1 MGGKVTD
8 VVGGVPAAVIGGRE
22 SEGMP
27 CGKSL
32 SAAFTRAEQNTK
44 YKHSSSAFPHSRGRY
59 DSATDGRPSDPP
71 AAIPPHATFHYSKH
85 QQTSDMEKQKDSRPS
100 EGRKSSKPIME
111 KRRRARIN
119 DSLNQL
125 KTLILDAL
133 KKDSSRHSKLEKA
146 DILEMTVKHLRNM
159 QRQHVAAA
167 VSTDPNVLGQY
178 RAGFNECMTEVS
190 SFLGSASTVETEVH
204 QRLLNHLAG
213 CCHSVSPVT
222 STYTNPTVLPAASA
236 SAMAHGRPVQ
246 VQVPAAASTTALPVA
261 ASAVN
266 LPRPNLQLSPPEA
279 SCSQP
284 LQAKVYGGIPLVSG
298 QIGGA
303 EPVAVLLP
311 SQVFSGG
318 QMPSHLIPVYTNP
331 TVLTGASYA
340 PPAGL
345 LPQNGH
351 VQPSVQDPTVSS
363 IPPAMNIMGLPTSAA
378 PVVTQALPVPLSM
391 ASSAQSTARSANQQ
405 PPPVQLQEPEKMWR
419 PW

>member
-1 MGGKVTD
+1 MRAWQAGRRSTCAYLGSGRCDTVRP
-8 VVGGVPAAVIGGRE
+8 PA
-22 SEGMP
+22 
-27 CGKSL
+27 
-32 SAAFTRAEQNTK
+32 
-44 YKHSSSAFPHSRGRY
+44 
-59 DSATDGRPSDPP
+59 GRPTHPV
-71 AAIPPHATFHYSKH
+71 AIPPHATFLHTHTGTYQH
-85 QQTSDMEKQKDSRPS
+85 TPAMEKQKDNRPS

-146 DILEMTVKHLRNM
+146 DILEMTVKHLRNL

-213 CCHSVSPVT
+213 CCHNVSPVT
-222 STYTNPTVLPAASA
+222 STYTSPTVLPTAAAAASGP
-236 SAMAHGRPVQ
+236 AMAHGRPVQ
-246 VQVPAAASTTALPVA
+246 VQVPAAASATALPVA
-261 ASAVN
+261 ASTVN
-266 LPRPNLQLSPPEA
+266 LPRPSLQLSPPEA

-298 QIGGA
+298 QIGGG

-331 TVLTGASYA
+331 TVLTGASYV

-345 LPQNGH
+345 LPQGGP
-351 VQPSVQDPTVSS
+351 VQPSGQEPAVSN

-378 PVVTQALPVPLSM
+378 PVPAQGLAVPLSIASASQALP
-391 ASSAQSTARSANQQ
+391 ANARPANQQ
-405 PPPVQLQEPEKMWR
+405 PPSVQPPEPEKMWR

>member
-1 MGGKVTD
+1 
-8 VVGGVPAAVIGGRE
+8 
-22 SEGMP
+22 
-27 CGKSL
+27 
-32 SAAFTRAEQNTK
+32 
-44 YKHSSSAFPHSRGRY
+44 
-59 DSATDGRPSDPP
+59 
-71 AAIPPHATFHYSKH
+71 
-85 QQTSDMEKQKDSRPS
+85 MEKQKDSRPS

-146 DILEMTVKHLRNM
+146 DILEMTVKHLRNL

-213 CCHSVSPVT
+213 CCHTVSPVT
-222 STYTNPTVLPAASA
+222 STYTSPTVPPAASGP
-236 SAMAHGRPVQ
+236 AMAHGRPVQ
-246 VQVPAAASTTALPVA
+246 VQVPAAASSATLPVA
-261 ASAVN
+261 ASVN

-284 LQAKVYGGIPLVSG
+284 PLQAKVYGGIPLVSG
-298 QIGGA
+298 QIGGG

-311 SQVFSGG
+311 SQVLSGG

-340 PPAGL
+340 PPTGL
-345 LPQNGH
+345 LPQSGPI
-351 VQPSVQDPTVSS
+351 QPSVQEPTVVQYPPGHEHYGFYHLTSSAPTS
-363 IPPAMNIMGLPTSAA
+363 IPRSSTCLMFRSSTCPCRQRRRPK
-378 PVVTQALPVPLSM
+378 PVPPN
-391 ASSAQSTARSANQQ
+391 ARPANQQ
-405 PPPVQLQEPEKMWR
+405 APPVQPAEPEKMWR

>member
-1 MGGKVTD
+1 
-8 VVGGVPAAVIGGRE
+8 
-22 SEGMP
+22 
-27 CGKSL
+27 
-32 SAAFTRAEQNTK
+32 
-44 YKHSSSAFPHSRGRY
+44 
-59 DSATDGRPSDPP
+59 
-71 AAIPPHATFHYSKH
+71 
-85 QQTSDMEKQKDSRPS
+85 MEKQKDSRPS

-146 DILEMTVKHLRNM
+146 DILEMTVKHLRNL

-213 CCHSVSPVT
+213 CCHTVSPVT
-222 STYTNPTVLPAASA
+222 STYTSPTVPPAASGP
-236 SAMAHGRPVQ
+236 AMAHGRPVQ
-246 VQVPAAASTTALPVA
+246 VQVPAAASSATLPVA
-261 ASAVN
+261 ASVN

-284 LQAKVYGGIPLVSG
+284 PLQAKVYGGIPLVSG
-298 QIGGA
+298 QIGGG

-340 PPAGL
+340 PPTGL
-345 LPQNGH
+345 LPQSGPI
-351 VQPSVQDPTVSS
+351 QPSVQEPTVSS
-363 IPPAMNIMGLPTSAA
+363 IPAAMNIMGLPTSSAPTATQVVHVPMSAA
-378 PVVTQALPVPLSM
+378 SASQPVPPN
-391 ASSAQSTARSANQQ
+391 ARPANQQ
-405 PPPVQLQEPEKMWR
+405 PPPVQPAEPEKMWR